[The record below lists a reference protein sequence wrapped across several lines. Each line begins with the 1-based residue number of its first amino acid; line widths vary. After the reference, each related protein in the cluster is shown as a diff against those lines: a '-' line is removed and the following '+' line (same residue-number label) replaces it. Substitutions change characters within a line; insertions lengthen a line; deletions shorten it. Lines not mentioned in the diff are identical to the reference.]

1 MNGWMTS
8 RNCSPPAPSKQ
19 LECRIPSYQQR
30 YQDYRT
36 VIITIQIDYTT
47 IQTRDI
53 IEQTSKHHNWISDTT
68 VHTCTSLYTPATV
81 IITIQTCD
89 SVEVIITIQAS
100 DISVQVVIITI
111 QTSDDTSRSIL
122 LGTIR

>member
-68 VHTCTSLYTPATV
+68 VQTCTSLYTPA
-81 IITIQTCD
+81 TIQTCD